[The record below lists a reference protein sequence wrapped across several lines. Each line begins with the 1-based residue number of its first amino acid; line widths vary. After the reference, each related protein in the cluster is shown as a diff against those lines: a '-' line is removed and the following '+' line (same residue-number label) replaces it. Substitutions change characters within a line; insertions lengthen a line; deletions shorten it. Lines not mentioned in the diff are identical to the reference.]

1 MKENITDFIN
11 LDEKLKELKFTP
23 ESDFYILPENI
34 ETAKSSEDLVFTET
48 TTEIKKYLNQNGVE
62 IQVLQKG
69 GLKLRQRKSVDF
81 YAPLIFVGFTMLSEN
96 STLLTIGINVLS
108 NYVTDYFKGT
118 FGSKNVKLEIIVE
131 TKPKKEYKSINYEG
145 NVDGLKD
152 LPKIIKALKNE

>member
-1 MKENITDFIN
+1 MNDYITDFIN
-11 LDEKLKELKFTP
+11 LDEKLIELKFVT
-23 ESDFYILPENI
+23 ENDFYILPENI
-34 ETAKSSEDLVFTET
+34 ETANSSEDLVFTET

-62 IQVLQKG
+62 IQILQEG
-69 GLKLRQRKSVDF
+69 SLKLRQRKSVDF
-81 YAPLIFVGFTMLSEN
+81 YAPLIFVGFSMLSEN
-96 STLLTIGINVLS
+96 STLLSIAINVLS

-152 LPKIIKALKNE
+152 LPKIIKSLKGE